1 VTNSL
6 LRAFVNFGQKE
17 LIASAQGVLNV
28 TEFVTLHKLRN
39 YRGTVAA
46 RALKML
52 PFTRPDIQEF
62 KKIMKKI
69 IRRFSI
75 LKSFCQK
82 RTSYGCKFKERL
94 MQVIASV

>member
-6 LRAFVNFGQKE
+6 LRTLVNFGQKE
-17 LIASAQGVLNV
+17 LITSAPGVLNV

-39 YRGTVAA
+39 YRETVAA

-52 PFTRPDIQEF
+52 PFTRPYIQEF

-69 IRRFSI
+69 ITRFSI

-82 RTSYGCKFKERL
+82 
-94 MQVIASV
+94 